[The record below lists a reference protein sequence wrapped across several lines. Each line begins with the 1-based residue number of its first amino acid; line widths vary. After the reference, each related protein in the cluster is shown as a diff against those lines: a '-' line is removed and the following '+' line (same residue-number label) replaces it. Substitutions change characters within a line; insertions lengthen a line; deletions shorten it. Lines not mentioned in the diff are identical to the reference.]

1 MHTGIDIGG
10 NVGKPIYSSGFGK
23 ILKIVDS
30 TEGYGKHVIISMN
43 NTTRHYF
50 GHMQSFASGI
60 YEGMSVTPQTLLGY
74 VGSTGNSTGPH
85 LHWEI
90 RVSPYAY
97 DLTSCINPSPS
108 SKVGDIIKGGA
119 S

>member
-10 NVGKPIYSSGFGK
+10 NAGNPIYSSGFGK

-60 YEGMSVTPQTLLGY
+60 HEGMSVTPQTLLGY
-74 VGSTGNSTGPH
+74 VGSTGNSTGAH

-97 DLTSCINPSPS
+97 DLTSCINPSLFS
-108 SKVGDIIKGGA
+108 FFGDFIKGGV